1 MSKLRSKK
9 RSDEWKYAF
18 AALFTVCIVICL
30 FSAYKGNQSQ
40 PAPTINNTQA
50 KNNYVNTQS
59 VTTNKEITDS
69 SSLSKGT
76 TVYEDDYIK
85 VDYKNLVQ
93 YDYVELM
100 FYLDLQITN
109 NTSSLINIHI
119 GNLVV
124 NAMETPSDLFGYIS
138 DLDSQHSIIKR
149 IGISFGAADI
159 QSINEIDKIKFT
171 AEITDAETHK
181 LIFKTDY
188 INIEF

>member
-1 MSKLRSKK
+1 M
-9 RSDEWKYAF
+9 
-18 AALFTVCIVICL
+18 VICL

-59 VTTNKEITDS
+59 VTTNNEITDS
-69 SSLSKGT
+69 SSLLKGT

-109 NTSSLINIHI
+109 KTSSLINIHI
-119 GNLVV
+119 GDLVV

-171 AEITDAETHK
+171 AEIIDAETHK
-181 LIFKTDY
+181 LIFKTD
-188 INIEF
+188 